1 MSSSP
6 APAGASTFASVHNS
20 LIADNSFVGDLL
32 VSTPGC
38 TATVAVGDKTH
49 EGASSSNTV
58 VRNNLA
64 SQLSVYNLDSGVV
77 ADHNVAMCCSGR
89 AIAWYVNGVI
99 QYLGKPGAYAN
110 GNIIDA
116 GGVKG
121 EFVN

>member
-1 MSSSP
+1 L
-6 APAGASTFASVHNS
+6 HR
-20 LIADNSFVGDLL
+20 DRRRWRQ
-32 VSTPGC
+32 
-38 TATVAVGDKTH
+38 TH